1 MNEEIKTS
9 LGRKNCPYQR
19 QRESENLYYTTW
31 KAITTYISK
40 EVNSSTLHEL
50 IALRKNLMTLENQ
63 LKPTG
68 QSAGNYEFGHI
79 YWRNP

>member
-9 LGRKNCPYQR
+9 LGRKNCPYQG
-19 QRESENLYYTTW
+19 QKESENLYYTTW

-50 IALRKNLMTLENQ
+50 IALRKNLMTLENL